1 MLDSRGPILRMKTI
15 RALVAIQEMSYYS
28 QKWHDGESS
37 RDLGESSSDRMS
49 VITNKLNDLGKDC
62 HLKEEVNSI
71 KATGYGE
78 GKNYVET
85 TKYPIGPLGG
95 YSPLD
100 KRSSLEETI
109 DSYLEESSKSQD
121 TFKEWMKRFRERTD
135 KNLKKHDFAIK
146 GLEKKVE
153 QLAQEVHASI
163 TNDSKSVNQVKTV
176 ATKSSPNT
184 HCSTFLD
191 SNIILCTYVVPNLID
206 LEKVPA
212 NTPLIDTV
220 RQTPNYTKSLQE
232 FISNKKELRNGNK
245 WFGEYENLEEFLMS
259 NEINE
264 DLGDFLELDD
274 LLSKNG
280 VEPFGILSHFESK
293 MGIGLEDFSGKQEHL
308 LDKQAPQ
315 FGQNEQNSLVNV
327 ISRSRYNEV
336 MRNELVY
343 MGNNFIGVAKNIHV
357 FVGCYIFLADFI
369 VLVDVRD
376 FIEKG
381 LTEILLGRP
390 FRDSMGSEESVIV
403 GLVWLKIGDDKTIF
417 KMPRVISKFH
427 HLSTK
432 QCKMMGPIL
441 RVTDEDK
448 AKGFDHPYQ
457 KIKEFYKGCMQI
469 GDEYKRDEKVIEW
482 ITHEHVSVY
491 EMT

>member
-62 HLKEEVNSI
+62 HLKEEVKSI

-191 SNIILCTYVVPNLID
+191 SNIVLCTYVVPNLID

-232 FISNKKELRNGNK
+232 FISNKKELRNGLSTPKPVRMLIEMAVISMQSLKEIIENVLVR
-245 WFGEYENLEEFLMS
+245 GEKVMFNA
-259 NEINE
+259 NERIPPSSVTFVCAINN
-264 DLGDFLELDD
+264 FQ
-274 LLSKNG
+274 
-280 VEPFGILSHFESK
+280 FESK

-308 LDKQAPQ
+308 MDKQAPQ
-315 FGQNEQNSLVNV
+315 FGQNE
-327 ISRSRYNEV
+327 
-336 MRNELVY
+336 
-343 MGNNFIGVAKNIHV
+343 
-357 FVGCYIFLADFI
+357 
-369 VLVDVRD
+369 
-376 FIEKG
+376 
-381 LTEILLGRP
+381 
-390 FRDSMGSEESVIV
+390 
-403 GLVWLKIGDDKTIF
+403 
-417 KMPRVISKFH
+417 
-427 HLSTK
+427 
-432 QCKMMGPIL
+432 
-441 RVTDEDK
+441 
-448 AKGFDHPYQ
+448 
-457 KIKEFYKGCMQI
+457 
-469 GDEYKRDEKVIEW
+469 
-482 ITHEHVSVY
+482 
-491 EMT
+491 